1 MAGPFYAGMT
11 QKIVPARDI
20 AALIAIMRALRDP
33 NTGCPWDKEQT
44 FVSIAPYTIEEAYE
58 VAGAIE
64 DENWPEL
71 KDELGDLLLQV
82 VYHARMAEE
91 QKLFDFGDVVAAITA
106 KMIRRHPHVFA
117 PGAAVE
123 SAEAQ
128 TVAWEDH
135 KKAERARKAS
145 GPAALLDDVPS
156 ALPALMRA
164 LKLQKRLA
172 SVGFDWDSTS
182 KVLEKLVEEA
192 GEIVD
197 AQKRGLPQAKIEEEV
212 GDLLFVVVNL
222 ARHLKVDPEAALR
235 VTNAKVVS
243 RFGFVE
249 KELAARRSS
258 AVDASLDE
266 MEELWQAAKKM
277 VG

>member
-1 MAGPFYAGMT
+1 M
-11 QKIVPARDI
+11 D
-20 AALIAIMRALRDP
+20 
-33 NTGCPWDKEQT
+33 
-44 FVSIAPYTIEEAYE
+44 
-58 VAGAIE
+58 
-64 DENWPEL
+64 
-71 KDELGDLLLQV
+71 
-82 VYHARMAEE
+82 
-91 QKLFDFGDVVAAITA
+91 
-106 KMIRRHPHVFA
+106 
-117 PGAAVE
+117 

-135 KKAERARKAS
+135 KKAERAGKAG
-145 GPAALLDDVPS
+145 GPAALLDDVPR

-172 SVGFDWDSTS
+172 SVGFDWDSAP

-197 AQKRGLPQAKIEEEV
+197 AQKAGLPQAKIEEEV

-249 KELAARRSS
+249 KELAARGSS
-258 AVDASLDE
+258 PADATLDE
-266 MEELWQAAKKM
+266 MEALWQVAKKA